1 MRAILLL
8 LLLTGCAGLREVPCY
23 GVADEVGRRIVPGPD
38 INASKADVEAMERRG
53 VLALEY
59 PGFYRLAEPHRRRT
73 S

>member
-38 INASKADVEAMERRG
+38 LNKCYVETG
-53 VLALEY
+53 
-59 PGFYRLAEPHRRRT
+59 T
-73 S
+73 SGGC